1 MKRIPIVCIAILG
14 LIQSASAMAAENP
27 EQGEAQAQLEA
38 VATAISD
45 IESWL
50 SNANKQHSEELARL
64 REAEVAH
71 SAAIAATTAVAGRVA
86 ALREESTALQREQE
100 SLLDHKAEQEEILA
114 VLLRAAYM
122 SGDSQALKLLLNGED
137 LSEGSR
143 MLSYARYLSEYQ
155 LGKIE
160 QYEQTLDQ
168 LTMVEANRESTLNE
182 LESRLQELQREQSA
196 LEQLQAERN
205 QAVNALAT
213 TITARSSELEQ
224 LQLDRAEL
232 ENLLEEIARA
242 MEGIRSFDDVPP
254 FAEQR
259 GEIKPPI
266 AGPLLSRFGESYGG
280 GSLRRQGIVIGAEM
294 GTVVNAVH
302 AGQVV
307 FANWLRGSGLLVVID
322 HGEGFMSLYGGN
334 EALAVAAGDWVD
346 AGAVIATSGNGVS
359 NQAGVYFEIR
369 RNGQPQDPSVWL
381 SP

>member
-1 MKRIPIVCIAILG
+1 MKRFSIVCIGIMSLTHPAIT
-14 LIQSASAMAAENP
+14 MAAESP
-27 EQGEAQAQLEA
+27 EQNKTQVQLEA
-38 VATAISD
+38 VAAAISD

-50 SNANKQHSEELARL
+50 NSANEQHSEELERL

-71 SAAIAATTAVAGRVA
+71 SAAITASTAVAERVA
-86 ALREESTALQREQE
+86 ALRVESASLQREQE
-100 SLLDHKAEQEEILA
+100 SLLNLKAEQEEILA

-122 SGDSQALKLLLNGED
+122 SGDSLALKLLLNGED

-155 LGKIE
+155 LDKIE
-160 QYEQTLDQ
+160 NYQLTLDQ
-168 LTMVEANRESTLNE
+168 LTIVEANRESTLNE
-182 LESRLQELQREQSA
+182 LESRLQELQQEQSA
-196 LEQLQAERN
+196 LEQLQAERS
-205 QAVNALAT
+205 QAVNALARS
-213 TITARSSELEQ
+213 ITSRSSELEQ

-232 ENLLEEIARA
+232 EKLLEEIARA

-254 FAEQR
+254 FVDQK
-259 GEIKPPI
+259 GELKPPL
-266 AGPLLSRFGESYGG
+266 AGPLISRFGESYGG
-280 GSLRRQGIVIGAEM
+280 GSLRRQGIIIGAEV

-369 RNGQPQDPSVWL
+369 RSGQPQDPTDWL